1 MNGAEC
7 LVATALANDIDT
19 CFVNPGTTELALLT
33 AMHAAPTMRVVLC
46 PFRRDDRTH

>member
-19 CFVNPGTTELALLT
+19 CFVNPGTTELA
-33 AMHAAPTMRVVLC
+33 HAHRDAC
-46 PFRRDDRTH
+46 GADDARRSLSVSKGR